1 MVTKRGTKRTTRH
14 VLIVGA
20 GDAGSLAASRMLE
33 GDPDMP
39 GDPIGFADDDPA
51 KLGQAIAGLT
61 VLGTC
66 DDIPRLCEEYDV
78 GQIVMAVPS
87 ANLVVRD
94 RVFGI
99 CMSTGCRVLTLPPKI
114 KNIPSSQI
122 GRISLREVDAADLLS
137 RDEIELDLGQMGYV
151 SGKTIL
157 VTGGGGSIGSEL
169 VRQLMPAKPAKIV
182 LFDIYENT
190 TYELYHELIRSAAE
204 AGIEMA
210 VEIGSITNP
219 PAIEG
224 AFDRHR
230 PDVVFHAAA
239 HKHVPLMEACPRE
252 AVENNVLG
260 TLAVARLAHLRGC
273 SHFIFISTDKAV
285 NPTSVMGAT
294 KRVGEMLMQRY
305 AADSDTIFTAVRFGN
320 VLGSHGSVI
329 PLFNRQMREGGPVTV
344 THKDVTRYFMT
355 IPEASRLVITA
366 GALAKGGEIFVLDMG
381 DPVRIYDLAEKLIR
395 LSGLVP
401 DRDIKIEVTGLRPG
415 EKLFEELAMEG
426 EDLVPTA
433 NPAVRISAAEPPTPA
448 AVEAGMAR
456 LRESLAGPSRGVK
469 RALAEVVKTYT
480 PEYEA

>member
-1 MVTKRGTKRTTRH
+1 MTKREPIRASRRA
-14 VLIVGA
+14 LIVGA
-20 GDAGSLAASRMLE
+20 GDAGTLAAERMLA

-39 GDPIGFADDDPA
+39 GDPIGFADDDPE
-51 KLGQAIAGLT
+51 KLGQTIAGVK

-66 DDIPRLCEEYDV
+66 DDIPQLCDEFDI
-78 GQIVMAVPS
+78 GQIIMAVPS
-87 ANLVVRD
+87 ANLAVRD

-99 CMSTGCRVLTLPPKI
+99 CMSTGRRVLTLPLKI
-114 KNIPSSQI
+114 KDLPSEKI

-137 RDEIELDLGQMGYV
+137 RDEVKLDLGQMGYI

-157 VTGGGGSIGSEL
+157 VTGGGGSIGSEI
-169 VRQLMPAKPAKIV
+169 VRQLMPAKPAKVV

-190 TYELYHELIRSAAE
+190 TYELYHELMRPAE
-204 AGIEMA
+204 AAGIELA

-252 AVENNVLG
+252 AVENNVQG

-294 KRVGEMLMQRY
+294 KRVGEMLVQRY
-305 AADSDTIFTAVRFGN
+305 AADSDTVFAAVRFGN

-344 THKDVTRYFMT
+344 THKDVTRFFMT

-395 LSGLVP
+395 LSGLIP
-401 DRDIKIEVTGLRPG
+401 GRDIQIEVTGLRPG
-415 EKLFEELAMEG
+415 EKLYEELSMEN
-426 EDLVPTA
+426 EKLVPTS
-433 NPAVRISAAEPPTPA
+433 NPAVRVSAAEPPTPA
-448 AVEAGMAR
+448 QVEAGIAR
-456 LRESLAGPSRGVK
+456 LRESLDGPSRGVK
-469 RALAEVVKTYT
+469 RALAEVVDTYT
-480 PEYEA
+480 PEYEG

>member
-1 MVTKRGTKRTTRH
+1 MTKAKAQRKSRRA
-14 VLIVGA
+14 LIVGA
-20 GDAGSLAASRMLE
+20 GEAGTLAVERMLA

-39 GDPIGFADDDPA
+39 GDPVGFADDDPK
-51 KLGQAIAGLT
+51 KLGKSIAGVT

-66 DDIPRLCEEYDV
+66 DDIPQLCEEHNV
-78 GQIVMAVPS
+78 GQIIMAVPS
-87 ANLVVRD
+87 ANLAVRD
-94 RVFGI
+94 RVFSI
-99 CMSTGCRVLTLPPKI
+99 CMSTGRRVLTLPPKI
-114 KNIPSSQI
+114 KDIPNEHI
-122 GRISLREVDAADLLS
+122 GRIRLREVDAADLLS
-137 RDEIELDLGQMGYV
+137 RDEIDLDLGKMGYV
-151 SGKTIL
+151 AGKTVL

-190 TYELYHELIRSAAE
+190 TYELYHELIRPATE
-204 AGIEMA
+204 AGIDLA

-239 HKHVPLMEACPRE
+239 HKHVPLMESCPRE

-294 KRVGEMLMQRY
+294 KRVGEMLVQRY
-305 AADSDTIFTAVRFGN
+305 AADSDTIFAAVRFGN

-329 PLFNRQMREGGPVTV
+329 PLFNRQMRDGGPVTV
-344 THKDVTRYFMT
+344 THKDVTRFFMT

-381 DPVRIYDLAEKLIR
+381 EPVRIYELAEKLIR
-395 LSGLVP
+395 LSGYEP
-401 DRDIKIEVTGLRPG
+401 ERDIKIEITGLRPG
-415 EKLFEELAMEG
+415 EKLYEELAMEN
-426 EDLVPTA
+426 EKLAPTA
-433 NPAVRISAAEPPTPA
+433 NASVRVSEAKPPSPAE
-448 AVEAGMAR
+448 VEAAITR
-456 LRESLAGPSRGVK
+456 LRDSLNGPSRGVK
-469 RALAEVVKTYT
+469 RALAEVVDTYT
-480 PEYEA
+480 PELEA